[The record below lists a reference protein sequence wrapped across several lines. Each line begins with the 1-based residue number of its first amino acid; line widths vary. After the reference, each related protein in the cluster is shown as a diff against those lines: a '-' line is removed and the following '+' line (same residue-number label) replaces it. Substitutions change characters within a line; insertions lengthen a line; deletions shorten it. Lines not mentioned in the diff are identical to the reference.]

1 MVLVHRGR
9 NGDGEEGAVAQALG
23 IGGDLEPRGFQLVLG
38 DLAGR
43 VIARREAFDAALVH
57 VEADDVIEMLGEGD
71 GQGQADVAQSDHG
84 DSLAFAHAFLSRR
97 YFKDGG
103 PGARKSTRMN
113 SRPECAS
120 RMPSSA
126 CTKTT

>member
-1 MVLVHRGR
+1 MRISYWSANVCSSDLSYDGARLGIVADRAAGALDGTQVRAMVLVHRGR

-57 VEADDVIEMLGEGD
+57 VEADDVIEILGEGD
-71 GQGQADVAQSDHG
+71 GSTGE
-84 DSLAFAHAFLSRR
+84 RR
-97 YFKDGG
+97 
-103 PGARKSTRMN
+103 
-113 SRPECAS
+113 
-120 RMPSSA
+120 
-126 CTKTT
+126 